1 MLSKG
6 ASIALIDELQEL
18 SARCAARSPHR
29 RPQPTQRGTRLPAE
43 THSQAAA
50 PPTFL
55 FWLVANASSSAAALE
70 KRTGQDIG
78 FLGI

>member
-43 THSQAAA
+43 THSQPGLQRPGSTVDLLDVDLRVSTTA
-50 PPTFL
+50 F
-55 FWLVANASSSAAALE
+55 
-70 KRTGQDIG
+70 Q
-78 FLGI
+78 